1 MHKQYVHG
9 RTEIAKPCVPQRNM
23 KRRLQ
28 WCQEH
33 KTWTAE
39 QWKHVLFSDESTFT
53 LFPTTGRVYVW
64 RTPAEAYNPDCLL
77 PGVKH
82 GGGSIMVWAMIS
94 WFAAGP
100 IITLHGRI
108 NSGDYVTILADHV
121 HSMGRPCFRLGIAPF
136 KMITPRFTE
145 VELFNNGL
153 RNIRMKL
160 HTFPGLHTHRT

>member
-1 MHKQYVHG
+1 MTARRKTTAAKVTAEFNAHLQNPVSTHTVQRELHKQHIHD
-9 RTEIAKPCVPQRNM
+9 RAAISKPLVSQMNM

-39 QWKHVLFSDESTFT
+39 QWKHVLFSDGLTFT
-53 LFPTTGRVYVW
+53 LFPTAGRVYVW

-77 PGVKH
+77 PRVKH
-82 GGGSIMVWAMIS
+82 GGGFIMVWAMIS

-100 IITLHGRI
+100 IITFHGRI

-121 HSMGRPCFRLGIAPF
+121 HSMAQ
-136 KMITPRFTE
+136 T
-145 VELFNNGL
+145 LFPSGDC
-153 RNIRMKL
+153 
-160 HTFPGLHTHRT
+160 TF